1 MQPMD
6 QQKEKPLEG
15 IKVVEYGV
23 FHAGPGGGA
32 ILGDQTGYLIGRHGG
47 APLVEQLLTRADADR
62 LRDEIQAAGFKIV
75 DTKDGQRLERL

>member
-1 MQPMD
+1 MD

-32 ILGDQTGYLIGRHGG
+32 ILGDLGAESLLGILQAPVEKTGRM
-47 APLVEQLLTRADADR
+47 LL
-62 LRDEIQAAGFKIV
+62 LE
-75 DTKDGQRLERL
+75 DTISSLSNLMNK